1 MRRKPLFPPPKDP
14 VTQRSKHNKGR
25 QDYTILTVNG
35 RVRLWRRRWYSPG
48 EGTTTPLDGWVD
60 AVEASISLGV
70 REMACR
76 LNGDGKNFD
85 KAAANLARTAQVQL
99 SGETLRV
106 LVETEGK
113 RVAQA
118 QKSAHLPVNWSAPD
132 CRTESGTTRVYFGSD
147 GVMVP
152 LVTDAEKKARR
163 QKVKEK
169 RRRRGRKARP
179 LPTAKA
185 GADQKYKEFKIVA
198 YYDETQAHRLVNGT
212 RGDCEVAGRLMR
224 REAGRIRLELAAE
237 KVGNVD
243 GSPWIRNQVQRHSL
257 PLDALGLDFYHL
269 SENVH
274 KARREIYGEDDEAG
288 KQWAGELLHT
298 FKHQGYP
305 AAWEHL
311 LHWRVNLRR
320 GQRPKADQLLNYVSE
335 RREMIRYPQF
345 LGKDWQIGSG
355 PTEATCKT
363 LTARLKGSGMR
374 WDAANAEALMGL
386 EALYQS
392 DQWDFYWQRELQQR
406 G

>member
-1 MRRKPLFPPPKDP
+1 M
-14 VTQRSKHNKGR
+14 TQKRKHNKGR
-25 QDYTILTVNG
+25 QDYTVLTVNG
-35 RVRLWRRRWYSPG
+35 RVRLWRRRWHSG
-48 EGTTTPLDGWVD
+48 ADGTTTPLDRWVD
-60 AVEASISLGV
+60 AAEASISLGV

-85 KAAANLARTAQVQL
+85 KAAANLARTAQVEV

-118 QKSAHLPVNWSAPD
+118 QKSGQLPVNWSATD

-163 QKVKEK
+163 QKIKEK

-179 LPTAKA
+179 LPAAKA

-198 YYDETQAHRLVNGT
+198 FYDETQAHRLVNGT
-212 RGDCEVAGRLMR
+212 RGDCDVAGRLMR
-224 REAGRIRLELAAE
+224 REAGRIRLDQADE
-237 KVGNVD
+237 KIGNVD
-243 GSPWIRNQVQRHSL
+243 GSPWIRNQVEQQSL

-269 SENVH
+269 GENVH
-274 KARREIYGEDDEAG
+274 KARRDIYGEDSEDG
-288 KQWAGELLHT
+288 QRWAGEVLHT
-298 FKHQGYP
+298 FKHQGYQ
-305 AAWEHL
+305 ATWQQL
-311 LHWRVNLRR
+311 LEWRAGLRR
-320 GQRPKADQLLNYVSE
+320 NQRQRADQLLNYVGE
-335 RREMIRYPQF
+335 RRDMIRYPEFQDK
-345 LGKDWQIGSG
+345 GWQIGSG

-374 WDAANAEALMGL
+374 WEAGNAEALMGL
-386 EALYQS
+386 EALSQS
-392 DQWDFYWQRELQQR
+392 DQWDLYWQRELR
-406 G
+406 PTG